1 MTIYLN
7 PVELMNIFII
17 LFYRTY
23 GIVYKAI
30 NRVTGAQVA
39 IKKFK
44 DSDDDEYV
52 SDPAPNHG
60 QTTTFLA
67 CFNLTDFNFLFLDRF
82 ERQR

>member
-1 MTIYLN
+1 MHLSNLFESVLIH
-7 PVELMNIFII
+7 I
-17 LFYRTY
+17 LYYPFFFYRTY

-52 SDPAPNHG
+52 SDSTSISAR
-60 QTTTFLA
+60 
-67 CFNLTDFNFLFLDRF
+67 FNLTNFIFLHRF
-82 ERQR
+82 ARQR